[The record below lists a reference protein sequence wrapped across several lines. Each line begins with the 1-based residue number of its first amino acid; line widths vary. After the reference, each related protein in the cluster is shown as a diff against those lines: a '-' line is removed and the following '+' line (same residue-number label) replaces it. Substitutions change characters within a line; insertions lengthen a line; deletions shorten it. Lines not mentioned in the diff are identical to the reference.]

1 MDLEGTRTTVGYNP
15 EFQANTHVR
24 IADRKHLE
32 EFKRS
37 WRYHHPL
44 AEEQLNY
51 AGRAALVESVGM
63 YHGGDQLYILSG
75 IPGIW
80 HESCLFADASL
91 EE

>member
-1 MDLEGTRTTVGYNP
+1 MGYNP

-24 IADRKHLE
+24 IADRQHLE

-44 AEEQLNY
+44 TEEQLDF

-63 YHGGDQLYILSG
+63 YHGGDQLYVLNGYPAFGTS
-75 IPGIW
+75 
-80 HESCLFADASL
+80 FAF
-91 EE
+91 